1 MAEKEATIYIVDVG
15 KSMGAR
21 HHDRP
26 VTDLEWAMQ
35 YVWDKITATVATG
48 RKTANVGVIG
58 LRTDGT
64 SNEQERDESYSNISV
79 LFGLGQ
85 VLMPDIRRL
94 KEMIT
99 PSNTN
104 RGDAI
109 SAVLVG
115 MGMIMD
121 FTKKNKYKRNIV
133 LVTNGTGAMSND
145 SYSDITSKMLELGIE
160 LVILGA
166 DFDDA
171 EYGVKEED
179 KDLNKVCIR
188 IEYPKRRENDFN
200 NIPQAKNEALLR
212 AFAEDCQGM
221 FGTLDQAVS
230 ELDIPRIKVTKS
242 AVSFRGMLRLGDPEQ
257 YETAMRIPVERFFRT
272 AVAKPTSA
280 SSFVMR
286 SGAESGQDSAPGSSA
301 PNADESLVS
310 VRTSRT
316 YQISDE
322 SAPGGNVDI
331 ERDDLAKGY
340 EYGRTAVAIDQSDES
355 VTNLRTF
362 AGLDLI
368 GFIHED
374 KYDRYLH
381 MSNTNVI
388 ISERGNDKASLAL
401 SSFIHALHEVESY
414 AVARLVAKENRPP
427 MIVLLA
433 PSIEPDYECLIEVQ
447 LPYAEDVRY
456 YRFPPLDKVVTI
468 SGKVLTEHRNL
479 PDDSLKAAMSDYVDS
494 MELDIKNDEGDV
506 ITGLPIEDSFSPLVH
521 RLGSAIRYRAIYPED
536 PILEPAEILT
546 EFSHPPEDMVTRSKS
561 ILTKLISTADVKK
574 VPPKTKGRKRQR
586 EAEKPLSGLDVDALL
601 SLEPKRSRIS
611 TENAIPEFK
620 QTLSRAENIEAIHD
634 AVQQMATIIESQI
647 THSLAHSNYDR
658 VIEALGTMREE
669 LVDYEEPAVYN
680 DFVRGLKDNMLAE
693 KLGGDRT
700 ELWYFIRKAKLGL
713 IEKKEVESSTVE
725 DGEAREVRIMHWR
738 SARNTDPGIVP
749 RRKLR
754 QAIKI
759 GCEIKN
765 LLTTITRMND

>member
-35 YVWDKITATVATG
+35 YVWDKITTTVRLGTILYIHVL
-48 RKTANVGVIG
+48 TAKGCN
-58 LRTDGT
+58 RSQDGKCW
-64 SNEQERDESYSNISV
+64 RDWA
-79 LFGLGQ
+79 Q
-85 VLMPDIRRL
+85 DRWVLMPDIRKL

-115 MGMIMD
+115 MGMIMK
-121 FTKKNKYKRNIV
+121 FTKQLKYKRKIV

-171 EYGVKEED
+171 DYGVKEED
-179 KDLNKVCIR
+179 KDLNK
-188 IEYPKRRENDFN
+188 
-200 NIPQAKNEALLR
+200 AKNEALLR

-230 ELDIPRIKVTKS
+230 ELDIPRIKITKS
-242 AVSFRGMLRLGDPEQ
+242 AVSFKGLLRLGDPEK

-286 SGAESGQDSAPGSSA
+286 SGAEAGQDSAPGSSA
-301 PNADESLVS
+301 PNANESLVP

-322 SAPGGNVDI
+322 SAPGGNVDV
-331 ERDDLAKGY
+331 ERDELAKGY

-355 VTNLRTF
+355 VTNLPTF

-388 ISERGNDKASLAL
+388 ISERGNDNASLAL

-414 AVARLVAKENRPP
+414 AVARLVAKENKPP

-447 LPYAEDVRY
+447 LPFAEDVRS

-479 PDDSLKAAMSDYVDS
+479 PDDNLKAAMSDYVDS

-506 ITGLPIEDSFSPLVH
+506 ITGLPIDDSFSPLVH
-521 RLGSAIRYRAIYPED
+521 RLGSAIRYRAIHPED

-574 VPPKTKGRKRQR
+574 VPPQTKGRKRQR

-634 AVQQMATIIESQI
+634 AVQQMASIIESQI
-647 THSLAHSNYDR
+647 RHSLAHSNYDR

-700 ELWYFIRKAKLGL
+700 ELWYFMRKAKLGL

-725 DGEAREVRIMHWR
+725 DSEARQVRIMHWR

-759 GCEIKN
+759 GYEIKN
-765 LLTTITRMND
+765 LLTPITRMND